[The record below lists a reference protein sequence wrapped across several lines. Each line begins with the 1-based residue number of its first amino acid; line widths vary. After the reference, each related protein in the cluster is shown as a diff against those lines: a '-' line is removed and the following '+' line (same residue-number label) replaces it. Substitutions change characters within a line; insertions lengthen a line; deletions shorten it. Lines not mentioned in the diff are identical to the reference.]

1 MFFTVSLYLALAV
14 FAIGTVYKIATWFTR
29 KVGVTGR
36 EFTPVQRAG
45 AAVRGIFG
53 VLFSARVIPLIRALI
68 LDVLLQLRI
77 AKEDRLRWVMHML
90 IFYGFILLFFMH
102 AMEKFITVK
111 LFPGYFSTLN
121 PFFYLRDIFGLMVI
135 AGVGIAVFR
144 RFILK
149 VPRMLT
155 NAMDIY
161 TIVIVAVIILSGFLL
176 EGVKMSSYTEFTDMV
191 EEYSFIYDEE
201 ELLALESYWVAEYG
215 TVSPNVKAPFDEEIL
230 QMGYEAHDMYC
241 SGCHSPNKSAFVGY
255 AAAKAMGPMA
265 LALDRVNG
273 ATVLYY
279 LHFLA
284 CFIGLAYL
292 PFSKMF
298 HMFSSS
304 FSLLANAVMD
314 PETSLPANIATR
326 QALELDAC
334 THCGTCSLRCSVAV
348 AYEANGNPMTLPGEK
363 VGFLKAYAA
372 GKSLS
377 PEAMRAIREGIYLC
391 TNCDRCTVVC
401 PVGIRLKELWLSVRD
416 PIAAVADGG
425 PVLLPLSPFSLFRG
439 LNRHRLPA
447 DSYEQPANNALA
459 AMATAFPMV
468 KETEALI
475 PITPMDKNFKTRA
488 ANDPLGSSTFAN
500 CFACENCTTVCPV
513 VNAYENPQETVGLL
527 PHQIMRSLGLGLK
540 DLALGAPMLWA
551 CLTCYQ
557 CQEHC
562 PQGVKV
568 TDVLYELKNMAA
580 KDVAAGS

>member
-201 ELLALESYWVAEYG
+201 ELLALESYWVAGYG
-215 TVSPNVKAPFDEEIL
+215 TVSP
-230 QMGYEAHDMYC
+230 
-241 SGCHSPNKSAFVGY
+241 
-255 AAAKAMGPMA
+255 
-265 LALDRVNG
+265 
-273 ATVLYY
+273 T
-279 LHFLA
+279 
-284 CFIGLAYL
+284 
-292 PFSKMF
+292 
-298 HMFSSS
+298 
-304 FSLLANAVMD
+304 
-314 PETSLPANIATR
+314 
-326 QALELDAC
+326 
-334 THCGTCSLRCSVAV
+334 
-348 AYEANGNPMTLPGEK
+348 
-363 VGFLKAYAA
+363 
-372 GKSLS
+372 
-377 PEAMRAIREGIYLC
+377 
-391 TNCDRCTVVC
+391 
-401 PVGIRLKELWLSVRD
+401 
-416 PIAAVADGG
+416 
-425 PVLLPLSPFSLFRG
+425 
-439 LNRHRLPA
+439 
-447 DSYEQPANNALA
+447 
-459 AMATAFPMV
+459 
-468 KETEALI
+468 
-475 PITPMDKNFKTRA
+475 
-488 ANDPLGSSTFAN
+488 
-500 CFACENCTTVCPV
+500 
-513 VNAYENPQETVGLL
+513 
-527 PHQIMRSLGLGLK
+527 
-540 DLALGAPMLWA
+540 
-551 CLTCYQ
+551 
-557 CQEHC
+557 
-562 PQGVKV
+562 
-568 TDVLYELKNMAA
+568 
-580 KDVAAGS
+580 